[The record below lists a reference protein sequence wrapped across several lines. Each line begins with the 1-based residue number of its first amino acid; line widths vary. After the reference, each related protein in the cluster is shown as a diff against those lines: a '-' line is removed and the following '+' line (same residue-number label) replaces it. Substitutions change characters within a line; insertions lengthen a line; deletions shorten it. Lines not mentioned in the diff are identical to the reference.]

1 MRCRKVTSSA
11 VSSDSRRV
19 GHVVRHDAI
28 VPAEPRDRGGGVRLI
43 AQRHGGE
50 IEPGRPP
57 LRAAHER
64 VDVRSGQIGPGELEQ
79 RGRLAPGHDEVA
91 RRQLEHLAMRSQAP
105 EGQRRLAP
113 RGQHELR
120 ARRRIL
126 DERREDVDR
135 PAGAQDL
142 DVVEDED
149 ELAAA
154 AGQRIR
160 GARHGSAQV
169 LGLVIG
175 AMQGDPCEGAL
186 VVLCPLQQRGRLAI
200 AGRRHQE
207 GQRYVVDL
215 RQPPHETGARDEAL
229 AERCRAGAARAAPP
243 GAARSGGW
251 RRSES

>member
-1 MRCRKVTSSA
+1 
-11 VSSDSRRV
+11 
-19 GHVVRHDAI
+19 
-28 VPAEPRDRGGGVRLI
+28 
-43 AQRHGGE
+43 
-50 IEPGRPP
+50 
-57 LRAAHER
+57 
-64 VDVRSGQIGPGELEQ
+64 
-79 RGRLAPGHDEVA
+79 
-91 RRQLEHLAMRSQAP
+91 MRSQAP
-105 EGQRRLAP
+105 ERQRRLAS
-113 RGQHELR
+113 RGEHELR
-120 ARRRIL
+120 ARGRIL

-142 DVVEDED
+142 DVVQDED

-160 GARHGSAQV
+160 RARDGSAKV

-215 RQPPHETGARDEAL
+215 RQSPHETGARDEAL
-229 AERCRAGAARAAPP
+229 AERCVPTRRGQHRQARRGAEGGGVRSHEAGPWDRAQHRRRAAHPTRGHATLFGEAGTHGRTRASGPVSAAARCP
-243 GAARSGGW
+243 
-251 RRSES
+251 

>member
-1 MRCRKVTSSA
+1 
-11 VSSDSRRV
+11 
-19 GHVVRHDAI
+19 
-28 VPAEPRDRGGGVRLI
+28 
-43 AQRHGGE
+43 
-50 IEPGRPP
+50 
-57 LRAAHER
+57 
-64 VDVRSGQIGPGELEQ
+64 
-79 RGRLAPGHDEVA
+79 
-91 RRQLEHLAMRSQAP
+91 MRSQAP

-120 ARRRIL
+120 ARGRIL

-160 GARHGSAQV
+160 GARHGSAKV
-169 LGLVIG
+169 LGIVIG

-186 VVLCPLQQRGRLAI
+186 IVLRPLQQRGRLAV
-200 AGRRHQE
+200 ARRRHQE
-207 GQRYVVDL
+207 RQCYVVDL

-229 AERCRAGAARAAPP
+229 AERACRRGAGSTARRGAERRVSGVRGHERDRVGRAQDRRRAANPTRGHATLFGEAGTHGRTHASGPVSAAARCP
-243 GAARSGGW
+243 
-251 RRSES
+251 